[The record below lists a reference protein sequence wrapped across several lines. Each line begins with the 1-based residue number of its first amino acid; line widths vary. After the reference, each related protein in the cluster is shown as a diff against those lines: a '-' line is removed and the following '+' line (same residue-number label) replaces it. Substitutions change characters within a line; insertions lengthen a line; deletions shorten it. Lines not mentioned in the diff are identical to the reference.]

1 MIVEGSALVEKAL
14 RQQQPGPYQVQAAVA
29 DVHCEARQAANTDWT
44 QIAELCDILECC
56 QPSPVVRL
64 NQAVAVAQVQGAA
77 AGIALL
83 RTIEDS
89 PEIQRYHHFYAALGA
104 LLAEDNQAARACAA
118 YATALSLT
126 QNPSEQAA
134 LQRKIASPK

>member
-1 MIVEGSALVEKAL
+1 M
-14 RQQQPGPYQVQAAVA
+14 AVA
-29 DVHCEARQAANTDWT
+29 K
-44 QIAELCDILECC
+44 
-56 QPSPVVRL
+56 
-64 NQAVAVAQVQGAA
+64 VQGAA

-104 LLAEDNQAARACAA
+104 LLAEDNQAERALAA
-118 YATALSLT
+118 YETALSLT

-134 LQRKIASPK
+134 LQKKIARLK